1 MINEIYMFKIGVFA
15 IITDDEDRVLLCHR
29 TDHDLW
35 NLPGGG
41 VEEGETPWD
50 ALIREVREETGL
62 EAVPIHLTEVNSKPD
77 KDEIVFTFTC
87 QVNGGSLTLNN
98 EADQLEYFALN
109 QIPHNM
115 SAKQLERLNN
125 YFADKTTTRFKTQT
139 GPSSIE
145 LLKEGKL

>member
-1 MINEIYMFKIGVFA
+1 MFKVGVFA
-15 IITDDEDRVLLCHR
+15 IITDVEDRILLCHR

-41 VEEGETPWD
+41 MEEGETPWE
-50 ALIREVREETGL
+50 ALIREVQEETGL
-62 EAVPIHLTEVNSKPD
+62 EAVPIKLTQVNSKPET
-77 KDEIVFTFTC
+77 DEVVFTFTC
-87 QVNGGSLTLNN
+87 EVTGGALTLND
-98 EADQLEYFALN
+98 EADRLEYFTLD

-115 SAKQLERLNN
+115 SVKQLERLKD
-125 YFADKTTTRFKTQT
+125 YFANKNATTFKTQT